1 MPDSPQ
7 PPSAYNFPMT
17 DSASLDS
24 FLAKW
29 QAQRPEW
36 AVAEVFLPAAQR
48 QRARAWLALR
58 GELAEAAWGGE
69 DPTPGAAK
77 LGWWEEELAGWSR
90 GARRHPLGLAL
101 QKQPADWRML
111 AEAIPA
117 LRASRHPEGDRAAA
131 LRGLEPFAAAVS
143 AVSGEL
149 FDAAPASALAM
160 ADALLAEWVLRLP
173 ERGIP
178 AAGTDVSSLLALPSL
193 RDGARPERLHA
204 ALVHDRLRRLS
215 RGRSGPMPP
224 LAVLFAAWRAARG

>member
-1 MPDSPQ
+1 
-7 PPSAYNFPMT
+7 MT

-29 QAQRPEW
+29 RAQWPEW
-36 AVAEVFLPAAQR
+36 AVAEAFLPAAQR

-101 QKQPADWRML
+101 QKQPVDWRML

-117 LRASRHPEGDRAAA
+117 LRVSRHPEGDRAAA

-143 AVSGEL
+143 AVSAGL
-149 FDAAPASALAM
+149 FDAEPASALAT
-160 ADALLAEWVLRLP
+160 ADALLADWVLRLP

-178 AAGTDVSSLLALPSL
+178 AAGTDVPGLLALPLL
-193 RDGARPERLHA
+193 RAGARPERLHA
-204 ALVHDRLRRLS
+204 ALVHGRLRRLM
-215 RGRSGPMPP
+215 RGRPGPMPP
-224 LAVLFAAWRAARG
+224 LAILFAAWRAARG

>member
-1 MPDSPQ
+1 
-7 PPSAYNFPMT
+7 MT
-17 DSASLDS
+17 DSAALDS
-24 FLAKW
+24 VLAKW
-29 QAQRPEW
+29 QAQWPEW

-111 AEAIPA
+111 AGAVPA

-131 LRGLEPFAAAVS
+131 LAGLMPFAGAVS
-143 AVSGEL
+143 AVSAGL
-149 FDAAPASALAM
+149 FDAAPASALAT

-178 AAGTDVSSLLALPSL
+178 VAGTDADSLLALPPL

-204 ALVHDRLRRLS
+204 ALVHGRLRRLVRS
-215 RGRSGPMPP
+215 RPGPMSP